1 MSTYKL
7 SEKCWL
13 YEHERIMEIMKTSE
27 KTALRDYFH
36 LSPISNAINSICF
49 QNNSRSGKTRF
60 SIPAVECMHEPYKH
74 WQFG

>member
-1 MSTYKL
+1 MSV
-7 SEKCWL
+7 S
-13 YEHERIMEIMKTSE
+13 IMEIIISSE

-36 LSPISNAINSICF
+36 LSPISNAISSICF

-60 SIPAVECMHEPYKH
+60 SIPAVECMHGLYKY